1 MATYLVTGA
10 AGFIGAALSRH
21 MLNEGHTVL
30 GVDNLSETYD
40 ARLKQYRLDLLLA
53 QPGFSFIKADI
64 ADPAIFEKI
73 SQRKLPFDAIVNLAA
88 MAGVRFSTVD
98 PWSYLHTNVLGMLN
112 MLEFARQHG
121 VKKFIQASSST
132 VYGAQGKSPYAETS
146 PTDHPMQPYAASKK
160 SAEAYAYAYHYLYK
174 LDVSILRFFN
184 VYGPAGRPDMAIFR
198 FCQWIAEGRP
208 VKVNGDGS
216 QTRGLTFIDDITRGV
231 MQAMRPVGYDI
242 FNLGG
247 HEVISINDLIALLEK
262 KLGRKALVEHGPANP
277 ADMLDN
283 QADVRKAGVE
293 LGWEP
298 SITLED
304 GVGRLVDWY
313 RRERE
318 WVKDIRTS

>member
-198 FCQWIAEGRP
+198 FCQWIAEGRE
-208 VKVNGDGS
+208 VLVTGDGS
-216 QTRGLTFIDDITRGV
+216 QSRGFTYVDDIARGTILGL
-231 MQAMRPVGYDI
+231 QPLGYEI
-242 FNLGG
+242 INLGG
-247 HEVISINDLIALLEK
+247 HEVLSINQCIAMLEERLGK
-262 KLGRKALVEHGPANP
+262 KARIRYIPSHK
-277 ADMLDN
+277 
-283 QADVRKAGVE
+283 ADVLTNVADVTKARQL
-293 LGWEP
+293 LGWQP
-298 SITLED
+298 QVSMSQGLTN
-304 GVGRLVDWY
+304 LVDWY
-313 RRERE
+313 LANRDWAKEI
-318 WVKDIRTS
+318 VTD